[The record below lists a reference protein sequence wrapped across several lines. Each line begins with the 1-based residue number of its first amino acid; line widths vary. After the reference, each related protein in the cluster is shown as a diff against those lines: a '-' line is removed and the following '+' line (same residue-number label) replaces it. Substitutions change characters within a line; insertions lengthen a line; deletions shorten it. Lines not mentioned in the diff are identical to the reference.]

1 MVKTLA
7 LLVLA
12 ATALL
17 LAYAASRPDTFRVER
32 HALIPAPIEQV
43 YPLISDLRRFNTWNP
58 YALKDASIQIAYR
71 GPASGVG
78 AAYDFHGNQN
88 VGRGS
93 ISLTGLQPPTSV
105 TMLLDM
111 LEPFEGHN
119 TLSFTLTPQGQA
131 TDVRW
136 AMNGAS
142 PFIARLMGLF
152 FNMDQMIGRD
162 FEAGLAN
169 LRALVERPVAT
180 P

>member
-1 MVKTLA
+1 MLKTIALLA
-7 LLVLA
+7 LA
-12 ATALL
+12 AVAVL
-17 LAYAASRPDTFRVER
+17 LAWTATRPDTFRVER
-32 HALIPAPIEQV
+32 HALISAPIAQV

-78 AAYDFHGNQN
+78 AAYDFNGNKN
-88 VGRGS
+88 VGRGRL
-93 ISLTGLQPPTSV
+93 SLTGLQPPKEV
-105 TMLLDM
+105 TMVLDM

-119 TLSFTLTPQGQA
+119 TLTFTLTPQDQA

-136 AMNGAS
+136 AMQGAS

-152 FNMDQMIGRD
+152 FHMDQMIGRD

-169 LRALVERPVAT
+169 LQTLVQRPTTA